1 MMNRFI
7 VSSIATV
14 LALAV
19 AGTALAQV
27 AARAPDRGTVQ
38 QLQKLSAKPTPKL
51 SDGRIDFN
59 GTWDHLGGIEF
70 VRPVKRA
77 DGSICLIA
85 CGPAPGGAPPA
96 PFPPVQ
102 TDFPKYKPEFQA
114 KVDDLKKRQV
124 ELDTNLRCQA
134 PGVPRI
140 GPPAKIIQNA
150 REVVF
155 LYDDVNGA
163 FFRII
168 PTDGRPHQ
176 PSTMRYRLLQH
187 DMRIDTHQFT
197 VVVGVAIA
205 RAGRARLDVAHHR
218 TGIAADLVA
227 TAGGRRIG
235 HEQACSREGADRSRF
250 LAARSLCSYTNDVA
264 RGRKRCQAAPAAKGP
279 TCRIIPHLPRRSV
292 HKASSALQR
301 GIAGLHVCTQT
312 VSFPGRS
319 AQSFAAQRRLRGA

>member
-1 MMNRFI
+1 MTNRII
-7 VSSIATV
+7 VSSIATL

-27 AARAPDRGTVQ
+27 AARAPNRGTVL

-51 SDGRIDFN
+51 ADGRIDFN

-70 VRPVKRA
+70 VRPVKKA
-77 DGSICLIA
+77 DGSICLIG

-102 TDFPKYKPEFQA
+102 TDFPKYKPEFKA
-114 KVDDLKKRQV
+114 KVADFAKRQV

-140 GPPAKIIQNA
+140 GPPSKIIQNA

-168 PTDGRPHQ
+168 PTDGRPHRKDVPASYLGDAVGRFEGDTLIVETVGFNEDTWLTDNGAFHTKDLKVTERFRRVGDTIEWRATVNDPAILSEPWALKPQ
-176 PSTMRYRLLQH
+176 VMWITDIEIEEPARCDDRDVEHIIDGSHH
-187 DMRIDTHQFT
+187 D
-197 VVVGVAIA
+197 
-205 RAGRARLDVAHHR
+205 
-218 TGIAADLVA
+218 
-227 TAGGRRIG
+227 
-235 HEQACSREGADRSRF
+235 
-250 LAARSLCSYTNDVA
+250 N
-264 RGRKRCQAAPAAKGP
+264 
-279 TCRIIPHLPRRSV
+279 PR
-292 HKASSALQR
+292 
-301 GIAGLHVCTQT
+301 
-312 VSFPGRS
+312 
-319 AQSFAAQRRLRGA
+319 